1 MQQMRYFSA
10 EVPRT
15 PLGSLQHS
23 PRSLNWIRG
32 PTSKGREPTSKGRE
46 GEKGQGEERPPT
58 VARPVLEKKF
68 PDKALQNVLCRVHV

>member
-46 GEKGQGEERPPT
+46 GEKGQGRGEAPDSGTPRP
-58 VARPVLEKKF
+58 
-68 PDKALQNVLCRVHV
+68 